1 MFIKRHM
8 DFSIEP
14 PQFLFKY
21 RNWSDCYHKK
31 LITDLELFF
40 ASPMSFNDPFDFQI
54 TYRYDKLTREERKEI
69 YKKEL
74 INLGY
79 SGAELER
86 QSDFLADN
94 GPLADPKNI
103 ARAQAYQRDKM
114 NNLFG
119 VVSLSSIPD
128 SILMWSHYAS
138 NHAGFCVGF
147 NAKLFIED
155 LQSSVHSVIYEEFY
169 PEIVPTAASS
179 WLHNQARIMA
189 TKFKEWEYEKEYRLV
204 KYGYSNKVAKLS
216 EKYFKSLILGCAM
229 LDDEKAE
236 IINAANASLPSIE
249 IFQAERHGT
258 QYMISLNQIK

>member
-8 DFSIEP
+8 DFSIET

-69 YKKEL
+69 YKKKL

-79 SGAELER
+79 SGSELEK

-94 GPLADPKNI
+94 GPLADPANI
-103 ARAQAYQRDKM
+103 ARAQANQRDKM
-114 NNLFG
+114 NASFG
-119 VVSLSSIPD
+119 VVSLSSVSD
-128 SILMWSHYAS
+128 SILMWSHYAN
-138 NHAGFCVGF
+138 NHKGFCVGF
-147 NAKLFIED
+147 NARLFIED
-155 LQSSVHSVIYEEFY
+155 LQSSLHSVTYEESY
-169 PEIVPTAASS
+169 PEIIPTSNSS
-179 WLHNQARIMA
+179 WLHNQGRIMA

-204 KYGYSNKVAKLS
+204 KYGYTNKVAKLS
-216 EKYFKSLILGCAM
+216 ENYFKSLILGCAM
-229 LDDEKAE
+229 PDEQKSE
-236 IINAANASLPSIE
+236 IIDAAKLSVPNIE
-249 IFQAERHGT
+249 IYQAERHGT
-258 QYMISLNQIK
+258 QYLISLNRIK